1 MDDSI
6 TVVLTVWKRHNLE
19 EQLIAIK
26 DQTANIDCIYVYQN
40 ESHVDISHLK
50 EIYDFKHVQ
59 SKDMNFKFHGRFT
72 LPLLFNTKYTA
83 IFDDDT
89 IPNKGWLQ
97 HCKNLCDSKNCIVG
111 ANCRNNDGTGHGLC
125 DGKLNSD
132 PIKCDIV
139 GHCWFFKSEWCK
151 YLWMDRPHTWD
162 NGEDI
167 HLAASSQIHG
177 DIKCYIPKQPRDD
190 KEMWGDLEIH
200 LGSDDHASW
209 KKTDHSLLRGG
220 VIRHWYN
227 EGWRPLIMR
236 S

>member
-1 MDDSI
+1 VDDSI

-139 GHCWFFKSEWCK
+139 GHCWFFKTEWIHHMWREPA
-151 YLWMDRPHTWD
+151 YTFE

-167 HLAASSQIHG
+167 HFCAACNIYGGIDSYLPSQTQQ
-177 DIKCYIPKQPRDD
+177 DSDN
-190 KEMWGDLEIH
+190 WGD
-200 LGSDDHASW
+200 
-209 KKTDHSLLRGG
+209 T
-220 VIRHWYN
+220 
-227 EGWRPLIMR
+227 RPLLGADDNATWKREDHNPIR
-236 S
+236 KQLYDYWISKGWKVTR